1 MLYSNGRII
10 GGLGVSAHLVQGS
23 HRSRNVFRRW
33 PGSTRLADR
42 PDDILYPIVCLR
54 RKVVDVLTQEG
65 GRGVDVG

>member
-10 GGLGVSAHLVQGS
+10 GGLGVSAHLVHGS

-33 PGSTRLADR
+33 PDSTRPADR
-42 PDDILYPIVCLR
+42 QMISFYPIVGPR